1 MLHHLPNR
9 PITEE
14 FDRKALSTHLMEI
27 ARHLKPEVEHP
38 AGVPFADLRLE
49 ELRQLLLG
57 REIQIIK
64 RLAEEVENPDL
75 LATSVGRV
83 LPSAIEHAYSD
94 PRLGQVLVP
103 TLEKAAENSIRSDP
117 RALANVLY
125 PLILPALRRS
135 IGEAID
141 ETIQSLNETLK
152 HSLSL
157 RGLRWRWEAWRTGIP
172 FAEVVLKHTLVY
184 QVEHGFLIHRK
195 TGLLIAHVAADN
207 ATSQDPQLVSS
218 MLSAIQDFVHDSF
231 TGEDQQGLDSLQLGE
246 LRLWSEPG
254 PLATL
259 VAVIRGAPPE
269 GLRDTLGSA
278 LARIHADR
286 ARELEDFDGDS
297 SGFEDVEKALK
308 EIVKIGQ
315 QKPRSRGD
323 ALRVAFR
330 FFCLVLFGAAC
341 LWGYNW
347 LTEERQWQGYLE
359 KLRAQPGIVIT
370 EATRRD
376 DLFVVAGLR
385 DPLAMDPSTL
395 LRESGI
401 PPERVVASWA
411 PYEALN
417 SDLVLRRLQEALS
430 PPETVDLTLQDGRI
444 VAKGTAPAEWL
455 QKAMETERSMP
466 AGAPKLD
473 ISSVSNVDA
482 SEQRKWD
489 ALLGRLRA
497 EPGIVITQAVQ
508 HNGKFIIS
516 GLRDPLS
523 YDPKDAV
530 VDSGLDPARV
540 VSNWAPYQ
548 SLDPPFVIRR
558 LQMSLD
564 PPPGVTLSIEQG
576 HIIGRGEATAAWL
589 DRARL
594 AARLLPAGAP
604 GLDVSQIVNLDDA
617 KIARLREAIE
627 KLRLSLQSRS
637 IRFDYK
643 VALPSQGQEKT
654 LDAIASDLKAIAS
667 LSTPEVR
674 AKVTLTGH
682 SDNAG
687 EGTYNLALSVARAE
701 AVRALLRKRG
711 VDPDLLAVR
720 GAGPLEPI
728 DLGTSKEAYAANR
741 RVSLTVGIEEQK

>member
-1 MLHHLPNR
+1 MLHHLPAR
-9 PITEE
+9 PLTDEV
-14 FDRKALSTHLMEI
+14 DRKALATHLMEV
-27 ARHLKPEVEHP
+27 ARHLKPEVEQP
-38 AGVPFADLRLE
+38 AGVPFADVRLE
-49 ELRQLLLG
+49 ELRQVLLG
-57 REIQIIK
+57 REIQMIR
-64 RLAEEVENPDL
+64 RLTEEVENPDL

-117 RALANVLY
+117 RALVNVLY

-141 ETIQSLNETLK
+141 ETFQSLNETLK

-184 QVEHGFLIHRK
+184 QVEHAFLIHRK
-195 TGLLIAHVAADN
+195 TGLLISHVAAEN
-207 ATSQDPQLVSS
+207 AASQDPQLVSS

-231 TGEDQQGLDSLQLGE
+231 SGEDQQGLDSLQLGE

-259 VAVIRGAPPE
+259 VAVIRGTPPE
-269 GLRDTLGSA
+269 GLRDTLGSS

-297 SGFEDVEKALK
+297 SGFEEVENALK

-323 ALRVAFR
+323 ILRVALR
-330 FFCLVLFGAAC
+330 WFCVFLVAAAA
-341 LWGYNW
+341 LWAYNW
-347 LTEERQWQGYLE
+347 FKEERQWQGYLE
-359 KLRAQPGIVIT
+359 RLRSQPGIVVT
-370 EATRRD
+370 EASRRN
-376 DLFVVAGLR
+376 DLFIVAGLR
-385 DPLAMDPSTL
+385 DPLAIDPNTL
-395 LRESGI
+395 IEESGI

-417 SDLVLRRLQEALS
+417 TDLVLRRLRETLA
-430 PPETVDLTLQDGRI
+430 PPETISLVPQDGRI
-444 VAKGTAPAEWL
+444 VAQGSAPAVWL
-455 QKAMETERSMP
+455 SRALEAGRTMP
-466 AGAPKLD
+466 AGAPELD
-473 ISSVSNVDA
+473 VSGVTNTDA
-482 SEQRKWD
+482 GEQGQWD
-489 ALLGRLRA
+489 AFLARLRT

-508 HNGKFIIS
+508 QGGKFIVS

-523 YDPKDAV
+523 YDPKDAMREA
-530 VDSGLDPARV
+530 GLDPARV
-540 VSNWAPYQ
+540 SANWAPYQ

-558 LQMSLD
+558 LKSSLE
-564 PPPGVTLSIEQG
+564 PPASVTLSIENG
-576 HIIGRGEATAAWL
+576 HIVGRGSATRAWL
-589 DRARL
+589 ERARL

-604 GLDVSQIVNLDDA
+604 GLDVSQIVNSDDA
-617 KIARLREAIE
+617 KTARLREAIE

-637 IRFDYK
+637 IGFDYK
-643 VALPSQGQEKT
+643 VALPSEGQESI
-654 LDAIASDLKAIAS
+654 LDAIARDLNQIAS

-682 SDNAG
+682 SDSAG

-720 GAGPLEPI
+720 GAGPLEPR
-728 DLGTSKEAYAANR
+728 DPGTTKEAYAANR
-741 RVSLTVGIEEQK
+741 RVSFSVGIEETK